1 MSFWLAKEVSKKIIS
16 EWEKRLDSPSDFY
29 TVFKSNEEF
38 FVYGDSA
45 LRLHVKVHIQEDN
58 MGTMGDLTFI
68 SIKNIKNDRIHTHC
82 GFLKDVIT
90 LDKEIKDVL
99 KFILNEKEKYYG

>member
-1 MSFWLAKEVSKKIIS
+1 
-16 EWEKRLDSPSDFY
+16 
-29 TVFKSNEEF
+29 
-38 FVYGDSA
+38 
-45 LRLHVKVHIQEDN
+45 
-58 MGTMGDLTFI
+58 MGAIGDLTFI

-99 KFILNEKEKYYG
+99 KFILNEKEKYYGL